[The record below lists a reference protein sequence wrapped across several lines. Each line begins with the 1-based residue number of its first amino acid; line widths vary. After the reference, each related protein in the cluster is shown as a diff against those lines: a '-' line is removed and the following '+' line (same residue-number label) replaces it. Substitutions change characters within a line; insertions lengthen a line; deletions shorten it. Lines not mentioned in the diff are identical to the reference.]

1 VETKACSTLEGKF
14 AKEQRK
20 KRRKQKYK
28 NKRFENLIFPIV
40 KFKWGGYKLQHKRS
54 DILA

>member
-1 VETKACSTLEGKF
+1 LEGKF

-20 KRRKQKYK
+20 KRRKQKHK

-40 KFKWGGYKLQHKRS
+40 KFKWVGYKLQHKRS
-54 DILA
+54 DIHA